1 MAMDRLRLRI
11 SVAPALMRMRI
22 ERAALYLGLGVVA
35 LLFFLPIYWVI
46 VSSVKESAELLK
58 IPPTW
63 WPHSFTLEHHI
74 GVWTPKF
81 ARYFLNTFI
90 YAGGVTLVVI
100 LTSPLV
106 AFALVKHPSKFGD
119 FFFRLIVA
127 TMMVPFAIYV
137 VPLHGLLLTFERT
150 FHIPMLNTYWGM
162 IMPWVVY
169 PFGIFLMRQAMFSVP
184 DDLIDAAKIDGA
196 STLGI
201 FWMIVVPLVRGHIMA
216 LAIFSFI
223 FRYNDLLWPLVV
235 ATTDRM
241 YPLTVGLMEFAGE
254 YFVEYGPVTAAAA
267 AAIAPVVVLY
277 IFLQRYIIQGV
288 AMTGFK

>member
-1 MAMDRLRLRI
+1 MDRLRLRI
-11 SVAPALMRMRI
+11 SLAPALMRMRI
-22 ERAALYLGLGVVA
+22 EKTALYLGLGMVA

-46 VSSVKESAELLK
+46 VSSVKASDELLR

-63 WPHSFTLEHHI
+63 WPHTFTLEHHI
-74 GVWTPKF
+74 RVWTPKF
-81 ARYFLNTFI
+81 ARYFLNSLV

-106 AFALVKHPSKFGD
+106 AFALVKHPSRFGD

-127 TMMVPFAIYV
+127 TMMVPFAVYV
-137 VPLHGLLLTFERT
+137 VPLHGLLLQLQRLLG
-150 FHIPMLNTYWGM
+150 IPMLNTYWGM
-162 IMPWVVY
+162 ILPWVVY
-169 PFGIFLMRQAMFSVP
+169 PFGIFLMRQAMYGVP

-201 FWMIVVPLVRGHIMA
+201 FWMVVVPLVRGHIMA

-235 ATTDRM
+235 ASTDKM
-241 YPLTVGLMEFAGE
+241 YPLTVGLMEFIGSF
-254 YFVEYGPVTAAAA
+254 FVEYGLITAAAA
-267 AAIAPVVVLY
+267 AAILPVLVLY

-288 AMTGFK
+288 ALTGFK